1 MALKRIGNSI
11 SNIAGEIGKTVAN
24 TSHKVANNIS
34 KIDKDKINET
44 RVNVTDNT
52 QKLVEKASS
61 KVKEG
66 ANKSTEIVNKVMDV
80 NGDGQV
86 DIEDVIIMGLKVPG
100 ICIKR
105 DEFLRSEFMKGYPQE
120 VINDAIAFNPAHAG
134 ITTKEIEKYADEV
147 IKYERNCV
155 SGISVALSMPG
166 GFAMAATIPADIV
179 QYYGYMLR
187 ATQKLLYLYGF
198 PEIDVTEKEI

>member
-1 MALKRIGNSI
+1 MGRKKGMALKRIGNSI

-120 VINDAIAFNPAHAG
+120 VINDAIHLILLRFYSGNTKVIRICPENEDKKYFGQSWISRRAH
-134 ITTKEIEKYADEV
+134 
-147 IKYERNCV
+147 
-155 SGISVALSMPG
+155 
-166 GFAMAATIPADIV
+166 
-179 QYYGYMLR
+179 LR
-187 ATQKLLYLYGF
+187 
-198 PEIDVTEKEI
+198 

>member
-120 VINDAIAFNPAHAG
+120 VINDAIEFNPAHAG

-155 SGISVALSMPG
+155 SGISVALSVVLQWQQPFRLILFSIM
-166 GFAMAATIPADIV
+166 DIC
-179 QYYGYMLR
+179 
-187 ATQKLLYLYGF
+187 
-198 PEIDVTEKEI
+198 